1 MGGAGAGG
9 MAVIL
14 LGGIVVLAVIL
25 LLWFVAMYNSLVR
38 RRIDVDNGYSQVDVQ
53 LRRRHDLIPNMVE
66 TVKGY
71 AGHERGTLEAVIAA
85 RNKAVQVQ
93 GATVGERAA
102 AEGRLT
108 QALGRLFAVAEA
120 YPQLKANENCAAL
133 QEELSSTENRIGFAR
148 QHYNDVVA
156 RYEESRQAFPT
167 NIVAGAF
174 HFEKREYFRVEA
186 EAEREARS
194 EERRVGK

>member
-1 MGGAGAGG
+1 MGGAAAGG

-102 AEGRLT
+102 AEGQLT

-120 YPQLKANENCAAL
+120 YPQLKANENFAAL

-186 EAEREARS
+186 EAEREAPKVS
-194 EERRVGK
+194 FS